1 MKAQGFTAGLFQWG
15 VMLGCLTVLPA
26 QTTWSA
32 EPVGTQ
38 EVTTLGQRAAVTI
51 TDQERMRMY
60 GLNEDEWRRYQ
71 TVLSGPRGLGRPP
84 LDPIMELGIT
94 ARTDTERR
102 RYAEMAVRLERARVE
117 GELAFDRAYSEAWKK
132 LYPNESLINM
142 ARFEALRN
150 EARKTSATQR
160 SVSTKASAEERVLLF
175 TRLDCTACNATVDA
189 VVRRVSTKTGFAADI
204 YFLGTRPSDNAAIQ
218 SWAAQ
223 RGIAPDLV
231 RQRIITLNHDNAT
244 LAKLGRSA
252 GSLPQVLRLNGG
264 SASAVSLAELGL

>member
-1 MKAQGFTAGLFQWG
+1 MKARGFTAGLFQWG

-26 QTTWSA
+26 QTAWSA

-71 TVLSGPRGLGRPP
+71 TLLSGPRGLGRPT

-102 RYAEMAVRLERARVE
+102 RYAEMAARQERARVE

-142 ARFEALRN
+142 ARFEALRG
-150 EARKTSATQR
+150 EARKTTR

-189 VVRRVSTKTGFAADI
+189 VVRRVSAKAGLAADI

-218 SWAAQ
+218 AWAAQ

-231 RQRIITLNHDNAT
+231 KQRRITLNHDNAT

-252 GSLPQVLRLNGG
+252 SSLPQVLRLSGG
-264 SASAVSLAELGL
+264 TASTVSLAELGL